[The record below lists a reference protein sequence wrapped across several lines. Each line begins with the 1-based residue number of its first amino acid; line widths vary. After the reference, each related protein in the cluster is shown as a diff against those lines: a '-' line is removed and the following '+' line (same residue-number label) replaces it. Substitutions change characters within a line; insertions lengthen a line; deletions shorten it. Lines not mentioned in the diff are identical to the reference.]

1 MENNLNQLH
10 QLVVG
15 QLFNSKIEIFRKNMS
30 LRSGWNPGRSVR
42 ATLYRRCSSFSD
54 LVGRE

>member
-1 MENNLNQLH
+1 MENNPNQLH

-30 LRSGWNPGRSVR
+30 LRSGWDRSVR
-42 ATLYRRCSSFSD
+42 ATHYRRGGSFSD